1 MADKERNSFM
11 TRLTRRTFIAS
22 VPPLLAATQIPA
34 WAAPASNL
42 ELIAAQKGEPAIV
55 KLYRQLERL
64 TSTMTLMTTGAHP
77 DDEPSG
83 MLAALRHVYGIHPVL
98 YCITRGEGGQNAI
111 GPERGSVLG
120 VLRTREMTEA
130 SRALDASLAFGS
142 QGHHDHMHD
151 FGFSK
156 DPNATIDRWGRDRV
170 VERMTWAVRQ
180 YKPDAIMNCFLD
192 VGGQHGHHRAA
203 NVATFIVADLSGDE
217 TQFPEQIAA
226 GLKPWTVP
234 KIYQPAWGGG
244 GGVYDD
250 ETPPPPTTLV
260 VKAPE
265 RDPISGAT
273 FPQMGEWSRSC
284 HLTQGMGNWRP
295 DPQTEW
301 PINLSWASIGEAGA
315 AEHDIRE
322 GILATLGQ
330 IAEVDGMPAGA
341 ADALRN
347 AQGLIDDALDDYGDP
362 VGVTEKLVEIAK
374 ALAEARKT
382 LPVELEDNIAHRLDR
397 KIKETDLA
405 LATAAGMHIR
415 AYSDGGDLHPGDEIV
430 VKTIV
435 DAPDAVTISKVEV
448 IAREGISGAEAT
460 VDGVTVTVADDA
472 ALTNPLNE
480 QFDPLGGNGDAF
492 VRLTAEIDGHAA
504 VIDVDLEDA
513 LRVLPQASL
522 ELTPDAVVFNT
533 QAEIAP
539 VEMTAVVAGGTIADL
554 DFDLPAGWTMSANGD
569 TGIEAGT
576 FDLTPPTD
584 LGTTRITIAPK
595 LLGSEAYA
603 INVFTYPHIG
613 RSVVPTEVAV
623 PVQSVEAIIPEGKI
637 GYIGGG
643 NDNVAVWLK
652 RLGVDLKELTPADME
667 AGAYRDLDTLVVGIF
682 SFGRRQDL
690 VAALRGVHEWVNKG
704 GHLVTLYH
712 RPSDGWDSETVPL
725 AYLKIGTPSIRYR
738 VTDAEAK
745 VEVLVPDHPL
755 LTYPNTIGEEDWAG
769 WDKERGLYF
778 ATEWGEA
785 YVPLLAMS
793 DPGEEP
799 LTGSLLSA
807 EIGEGRHT
815 HTSLVLHHQLD
826 KLTPGAFRIMA
837 NLIQPAKRKD

>member
-1 MADKERNSFM
+1 MP
-11 TRLTRRTFIAS
+11 RLTRRTFIAS

-34 WAAPASNL
+34 WAAPSSDL
-42 ELIAAQKGEPAIV
+42 ELIAAQKGQPAIV

-130 SRALDASLAFGS
+130 SRSLDASLAFGS

-156 DPNATIDRWGRDRV
+156 DPNQTIDRWGRDRV
-170 VERMTWAVRQ
+170 VERMTWAVRY

-203 NVATFIVADLSGDE
+203 NVATFIVAEKSGDVDHC
-217 TQFPEQIAA
+217 PEQIAA
-226 GLKPWTVP
+226 GLKPWVVP

-250 ETPPPPTTLV
+250 ETPPPPTSLV
-260 VKAPE
+260 VKAPT

-284 HLTQGMGNWRP
+284 HLTQGMGRWRAE
-295 DPQTEW
+295 PQTEW
-301 PINLSWASIGEAGA
+301 PINLSWSSVSEANTQ
-315 AEHDIRE
+315 ENDIRE
-322 GILATLGQ
+322 NVLATLGH
-330 IAEVDGMPAGA
+330 IAEVNGLPSAA

-347 AQGLIDDALDDYGDP
+347 AQGLVNEAVDDYGDP
-362 VGVTEKLVEIAK
+362 VVVTKKLVEIAK
-374 ALAEARKT
+374 ALAEARST
-382 LPVELEDNIAHRLDR
+382 LPAELEDNIAHRLDR

-405 LATAAGMHIR
+405 LATAAGINIR
-415 AYSDGGDLHPGDEIV
+415 SYTDGKDLRPGDEIV

-435 DAPDAVTISKVEV
+435 DAPEAITVSKVEV
-448 IAREGISGAEAT
+448 IAREGITGTAESND
-460 VDGVTVTVADDA
+460 VKVAVAADA
-472 ALTNPLNE
+472 ALTNPLAE

-492 VRLTAEIDGHAA
+492 VRLTTVIEGHEA
-504 VIDVDLEDA
+504 VLDIDLEDA
-513 LRVLPQASL
+513 LRVIPEASL
-522 ELTPDAVVFNT
+522 DLKPDAVVFNV
-533 QAEIAP
+533 ESDVAP
-539 VEMTAVVAGGTIADL
+539 VEFTAVVSGATTSD
-554 DFDLPAGWTMSANGD
+554 
-569 TGIEAGT
+569 IE
-576 FDLTPPTD
+576 FETPENWQFNPTTD
-584 LGTTRITIAPK
+584 LGSEAGSFELVPPEKLEAGRFNIQPK
-595 LLGSEAYA
+595 LLGKQAYQ
-603 INVFTYPHIG
+603 INVFSYPHIG
-613 RSVVPTEVAV
+613 RSVVPTEVSV
-623 PVQSVEAIIPEGKI
+623 PVQVVDAVIPEGKI
-637 GYIGGG
+637 GYVGGG
-643 NDNVAVWLK
+643 NDNVALWLK
-652 RLGVDLKELTPADME
+652 RMGVDLKELSPSDIE

-682 SFGRRQDL
+682 SFGRRSDL
-690 VAALRGVHEWVNKG
+690 VAALPGVHEWVRNG

-712 RPSDGWDSETVPL
+712 RPSDGWNPETVPP
-725 AYLKIGTPSIRYR
+725 AFLKIGSPSIRYR
-738 VTDAEAK
+738 VTDANSW
-745 VEVLVPDHPL
+745 VEVLEADHPL
-755 LTYPNTIGEEDWAG
+755 INYPNKIGAADWEN

-778 ATEWGEA
+778 ASEWDEA
-785 YVPLLAMS
+785 YKPLLSMA
-793 DPGEEP
+793 DPGEEQ

-837 NLIQPAKRKD
+837 NLIQPARRK

>member
-1 MADKERNSFM
+1 M
-11 TRLTRRTFIAS
+11 TRITRRTFIAS

-34 WAAPASNL
+34 WAAPASDL

-83 MLAALRHVYGIHPVL
+83 MLAALRYVYGIRPVL

-142 QGHHDHMHD
+142 QGHNDHMHD

-156 DPNATIDRWGRDRV
+156 DPNQTIDRWGRDRV
-170 VERMTWAVRQ
+170 VERMTWAVRH
-180 YKPDAIMNCFLD
+180 YKPDVIMNCFLD

-203 NVATFIVADLSGDE
+203 NVATFIVAEISGDASHY
-217 TQFPEQIAA
+217 PEQIAA
-226 GLKPWTVP
+226 GLKPWVVP

-260 VKAPE
+260 VKAPA

-284 HLTQGMGNWRP
+284 HLTQGMGSWRP

-301 PINLSWASIGEAGA
+301 PINLSWSSVKEANTP
-315 AEHDIRE
+315 ENDIRE
-322 GILATLGQ
+322 NVLATLGH
-330 IAEVDGMPAGA
+330 IAEVDGMPAAA

-347 AQGLIDDALDDYGDP
+347 AQGLVEEAIGDYGDP
-362 VGVTEKLVEIAK
+362 VGVTKKLVEIAK
-374 ALAEARKT
+374 ALAEARST
-382 LPVELEDNIAHRLDR
+382 LPAELEDNVAHRLDR

-405 LATAAGMHIR
+405 LATAAGMNIR
-415 AYSDGGDLHPGDEIV
+415 AYTEGKDLRPGEEIL
-430 VKTIV
+430 VKAIV
-435 DAPDAVTISKVEV
+435 DAPDAVSVKKVEV
-448 IAREGISGAEAT
+448 VAREGITGGAADEN
-460 VDGVTVTVADDA
+460 GVTVSVAADA
-472 ALTNPLNE
+472 ALTNPLTE

-504 VIDVDLEDA
+504 VLDIDLEDA
-513 LRVLPQASL
+513 LRVLPEASL
-522 ELTPDAVVFNT
+522 ELKPDAVVFNT

-539 VEMTAVVAGGTIADL
+539 VEMTAVVAGATTDDI
-554 DFDLPAGWTMSANGD
+554 DFGVPEDWTLNATSE
-569 TGIEAGT
+569 TGGEAGT
-576 FDLTPPTD
+576 FELIPPTE
-584 LGTTRITIAPK
+584 LQPGRILIQPK
-595 LLGSEAYA
+595 LKGKPAYA
-603 INVFTYPHIG
+603 INIFSYPHIG
-613 RSVVPTEVAV
+613 RSVVPTEVSV
-623 PVQSVEAIIPEGKI
+623 PVQVVDAVIPEGKI

-643 NDNVAVWLK
+643 NDNVAIWLK
-652 RLGVDLKELTPADME
+652 RMGVDLKELTPADME
-667 AGAYRDLDTLVVGIF
+667 AGVYRELDTIVVGIF
-682 SFGRRQDL
+682 TFGRRKDL
-690 VAALRGVHEWVNKG
+690 VDALPGVHEWVKKG

-712 RPSDGWDSETVPL
+712 RPSDGWKPESVPL
-725 AYLKIGTPSIRYR
+725 AYLKIGSPSIRYR
-738 VTDAEAK
+738 VTDAASW
-745 VEVLVPDHPL
+745 VEVLEADHPL
-755 LTYPNTIGEEDWAG
+755 MNYPNVIGPDDWAD

-778 ATEWGEA
+778 ASEWDEV
-785 YVPLLAMS
+785 YKPLLSMA
-793 DPGEEP
+793 DPGEEQ

-826 KLTPGAFRIMA
+826 KLTPGAFRLMA
-837 NLIQPAKRKD
+837 NLIQPARRKQ

>member
-1 MADKERNSFM
+1 M

-22 VPPLLAATQIPA
+22 VPPILAATQIPA
-34 WAAPASNL
+34 WAAPASDL
-42 ELIAAQKGEPAIV
+42 ELIAAQKGEPALV

-64 TSTMTLMTTGAHP
+64 TSTVTLMTTGAHP

-83 MLAALRHVYGIHPVL
+83 MLAALRHVYGIRPVL

-111 GPERGSVLG
+111 GPELGSVLG

-170 VERMTWAVRQ
+170 IERMTWAVRQ
-180 YKPDAIMNCFLD
+180 YKPDVIMNCFLD

-203 NVATFIVADLSGDE
+203 NVATFIVADISGDAAE
-217 TQFPEQIAA
+217 FPEQIAA

-284 HLTQGMGNWRP
+284 HLTQGMGRWRP

-301 PINLSWASIGEAGA
+301 PLNLSWTSVGEPGTQEA
-315 AEHDIRE
+315 DIRE
-322 GILATLGQ
+322 GLIATVGH
-330 IAEVDGMPAGA
+330 IAELDGMPAA
-341 ADALRN
+341 AAESLRN
-347 AQGLIDDALDDYGDP
+347 AQGLIEEAVDDYGDP
-362 VGVTEKLVEIAK
+362 VVVTAKLVEIGK
-374 ALAEARKT
+374 ALKEAQGAV
-382 LPVELEDNIAHRLDR
+382 PPELQEQVAHRLER
-397 KIKETDLA
+397 KIRETDLA
-405 LATAAGMHIR
+405 LATAAGMQIR
-415 AYSDGGDLHPGDEIV
+415 AYTDGGDLRPGEEII
-430 VKTIV
+430 VKTVV
-435 DAPDAVTISKVEV
+435 DAPDAVSVKSITVNARDGITAGENDVEGV
-448 IAREGISGAEAT
+448 GVSIAP
-460 VDGVTVTVADDA
+460 DA
-472 ALTNPLNE
+472 VLTNPLTE

-492 VRLTAEIDGHAA
+492 VRLNAEISGYEA
-504 VIDVDLEDA
+504 VLDIDLEDA
-513 LRVLPQASL
+513 LRVLPEASL
-522 ELTPDAVVFNT
+522 ELKPDAVLFNT
-533 QAEIAP
+533 EAQISP
-539 VEMTAVVAGGTIADL
+539 VEMTAVVSGATTADL
-554 DFDLPAGWTMSANGD
+554 DFGLPEGWTATAKGQ
-569 TGIEAGT
+569 TGSEAGS
-576 FDLTPPTD
+576 FELVPPAQ
-584 LGTTRITIAPK
+584 LGTERITIAPK
-595 LLGSEAYA
+595 LLDKPAYA
-603 INVFTYPHIG
+603 INVFSYPHIG
-613 RSVVPTEVAV
+613 RSVVPTEVAI
-623 PVQSVEAIIPEGKI
+623 PVQSVGAAIPEGRI

-643 NDNVAVWLK
+643 NDNVGTWLT
-652 RLGVDLKELTPADME
+652 RMGVDLKELSAADME

-690 VAALRGVHEWVNKG
+690 VTALAGVHEWVRNG

-712 RPSDGWDSETVPL
+712 RPSDGWDPEMVPL
-725 AYLKIGTPSIRYR
+725 AYLKIGSPSIRYR
-738 VTDAEAK
+738 VTDAEAS
-745 VEVLVPDHPL
+745 VDVLEPDHPL
-755 LTYPNTIGEEDWAG
+755 LNYPNKIGEADWAN

-778 ATEWGEA
+778 ASEWDEA
-785 YVPLLAMS
+785 YRPLLAMS

-799 LTGSLLSA
+799 LTGSLLTA

-815 HTSLVLHHQLD
+815 HTSLILHHQMD
-826 KLTPGAFRIMA
+826 KLTPGAFRLMA
-837 NLIQPAKRKD
+837 NLIQPAKRPS

>member
-1 MADKERNSFM
+1 M

-34 WAAPASNL
+34 WAAPASHL

-64 TSTMTLMTTGAHP
+64 TSTVTLMTTGAHP

-83 MLAALRHVYGIHPVL
+83 MLAALRHVYGIRPVL

-130 SRALDASLAFGS
+130 SRSLDASLAFGG
-142 QGHHDHMHD
+142 QGHNDSVHD

-156 DPNATIDRWGRDRV
+156 DPNQTIDRWGRDRV
-170 VERMTWAVRQ
+170 IERMTWAFR
-180 YKPDAIMNCFLD
+180 YYRPDVIMNCFLD

-203 NVATFIVADLSGDE
+203 NVATFVVAELSGNPDE
-217 TQFPEQIAA
+217 FSNQIAA

-234 KIYQPAWGGG
+234 KIYQPAYGGG

-250 ETPPPPTTLV
+250 ETPPPPQTLIV
-260 VKAPE
+260 RAPE

-284 HLTQGMGNWRP
+284 HLTQGMGRWQP
-295 DPQTEW
+295 EPKTEW
-301 PINLSWASIGEAGA
+301 ELNLSWAANGEAGKK
-315 AEHDIRE
+315 EEDIRE
-322 GILATLGQ
+322 GLIATVGH
-330 IAEVDGMPAGA
+330 IAELDGMPASA

-347 AQGLIDDALDDYGDP
+347 AQGLIEEAIADYGDP
-362 VGVTEKLVEIAK
+362 VSVLGKLAEIGK
-374 ALAEARKT
+374 AMAEARAT
-382 LPVELEDNIAHRLDR
+382 LPVELEDNVAHRLDR
-397 KIKETDLA
+397 KIKEVDLA
-405 LATAAGMHIR
+405 LATAAGMNIR
-415 AYSDGGDLHPGDEIV
+415 AYTDGGDLRPGQDII

-435 DAPDAVTISKVEV
+435 DAPETIAVESIAVV
-448 IAREGISGAEAT
+448 AREGISSEAAE
-460 VDGVTVTVADDA
+460 DGVKVSIAADAD
-472 ALTNPLNE
+472 LTNPLAE

-492 VRLTAEIDGHAA
+492 VRLTANIGGHKA
-504 VIDVDLEDA
+504 VLDIDLEDA

-522 ELTPDAVVFNT
+522 ELKPDAVVFNT
-533 QAEIAP
+533 EKAIAP
-539 VEMTAVVAGGTIADL
+539 VAMTAVVAGATTSDL
-554 DFDLPAGWTMSANGD
+554 DFNLPEGWSMTATGETGEAAGSFELA
-569 TGIEAGT
+569 
-576 FDLTPPTD
+576 PPAD

-595 LLGSEAYA
+595 LLDKPAYA
-603 INVFTYPHIG
+603 INTFSYPHIG
-613 RSVVPTEVAV
+613 KSVVPTEVAV
-623 PVQSVEAIIPEGKI
+623 PVQSVGAVIPEGKV

-643 NDNVAVWLK
+643 NDNVAIWLK

-682 SFGRRQDL
+682 SFGRRKDL
-690 VAALRGVHEWVNKG
+690 VAALEGVHEWVRNG

-712 RPSDGWDSETVPL
+712 RPSDGWDPEKTPL
-725 AYLKIGTPSIRYR
+725 AFLEIGTPSIRYR
-738 VTDAEAK
+738 VTDAKAP
-745 VEVLVPDHPL
+745 VTVLEGDHPL
-755 LTYPNTIGEEDWAG
+755 LNYPNTIGQEDWDN

-778 ATEWGEA
+778 ASKWDEA
-785 YVPLLAMS
+785 YKPLLAIN
-793 DPGEEP
+793 DAGEEP
-799 LTGSLLSA
+799 LAGSLLSA

-826 KLTPGAFRIMA
+826 KLTPGAFRLLA
-837 NLIQPAKRKD
+837 NLIQPAKH

>member
-1 MADKERNSFM
+1 M

-34 WAAPASNL
+34 WAAPASHL

-64 TSTMTLMTTGAHP
+64 TSTVTLMTTGAHP

-83 MLAALRHVYGIHPVL
+83 MLAALRHVYGIRPVL

-130 SRALDASLAFGS
+130 SRSLDASLAFGG
-142 QGHHDHMHD
+142 QGHDDSVHD

-156 DPNATIDRWGRDRV
+156 DPNQTIDRWGRDRV
-170 VERMTWAVRQ
+170 IERMTWAFR
-180 YKPDAIMNCFLD
+180 YYRPDVIMNCFLD

-203 NVATFIVADLSGDE
+203 NVATFVVAELSGNPDE
-217 TQFPEQIAA
+217 FSNQITA

-234 KIYQPAWGGG
+234 KIYQPAYGGG

-250 ETPPPPTTLV
+250 ETPPPPQTLIV
-260 VKAPE
+260 RAPE

-284 HLTQGMGNWRP
+284 HLTQGMGRWQP
-295 DPQTEW
+295 EPKTEW
-301 PINLSWASIGEAGA
+301 ELNLSWAANGEAGKQ
-315 AEHDIRE
+315 EEDIRE
-322 GILATLGQ
+322 GLIATVGH
-330 IAEVDGMPAGA
+330 IAELDGMPTSA

-347 AQGLIDDALDDYGDP
+347 AQGLIEEAIADYADP
-362 VGVTEKLVEIAK
+362 VVVVSKLAEIGK
-374 ALAEARKT
+374 AMAEARAT
-382 LPVELEDNIAHRLDR
+382 LPVELEDNVAHRLDR
-397 KIKETDLA
+397 KIKEVDLA
-405 LATAAGMHIR
+405 LATSAGMNIR
-415 AYSDGGDLHPGDEIV
+415 AYTDGGDLRPGQDIM

-435 DAPDAVTISKVEV
+435 DAPEAIAVESIAV
-448 IAREGISGAEAT
+448 IARDGISSEAAD
-460 VDGVTVTVADDA
+460 DGVKVSIAADAD
-472 ALTNPLNE
+472 LTNPLAE

-492 VRLTAEIDGHAA
+492 VRLTANIAGHKA
-504 VIDVDLEDA
+504 VLDIDLEDA
-513 LRVLPQASL
+513 LRILPPASL
-522 ELTPDAVVFNT
+522 ELQPDAVVFNT
-533 QAEIAP
+533 ENEISP
-539 VEMTAVVAGGTIADL
+539 VAMTAVVSGATTADL
-554 DFDLPAGWTMSANGD
+554 DFNLPDGWTMTA
-569 TGIEAGT
+569 TGETGSEAGT
-576 FDLTPPTD
+576 YELAPPAE
-584 LGTTRITIAPK
+584 LGTERITIAPK
-595 LLGSEAYA
+595 LLDKQAYA
-603 INVFTYPHIG
+603 INVFSYPHIG

-623 PVQSVEAIIPEGKI
+623 PVQSVGALIPEGKI

-643 NDNVAVWLK
+643 NDNVAIWLQ
-652 RLGVDLKELTPADME
+652 RLGVDLKELSPSDME

-682 SFGRRQDL
+682 SFGRRKDL
-690 VAALRGVHEWVNKG
+690 VAALDGVHEWVRNG

-712 RPSDGWDSETVPL
+712 RPSDGWTPETTPL
-725 AYLKIGTPSIRYR
+725 AFLKIGTPSIRYR
-738 VTDAEAK
+738 VTDATAAVTVLEA
-745 VEVLVPDHPL
+745 DHPL
-755 LTYPNTIGEEDWAG
+755 LNYPNIIGQEDWDN

-778 ATEWGEA
+778 ASEWDEA
-785 YVPLLAMS
+785 YMPLLAMN

-826 KLTPGAFRIMA
+826 KLTPGAFRLMA
-837 NLIQPAKRKD
+837 NLIQPAKKR

>member
-1 MADKERNSFM
+1 M
-11 TRLTRRTFIAS
+11 TFLTRRTFIAS

-34 WAAPASNL
+34 WAAPASDL
-42 ELIAAQKGEPAIV
+42 ELIAAQRGEPAIV

-142 QGHHDHMHD
+142 QGHNDHMHD

-170 VERMTWAVRQ
+170 IERMTWAVRQ
-180 YKPDAIMNCFLD
+180 YKPDVIMNCFLD

-203 NVATFIVADLSGDE
+203 NVATFIVADLSGNE
-217 TQFPEQIAA
+217 AEFPEQIAA
-226 GLKPWTVP
+226 GLQPWTVP

-260 VKAPE
+260 IKAPE

-284 HLTQGMGNWRP
+284 HLTQGMGRWRP

-301 PINLSWASIGEAGA
+301 PINLSWTADGQASRE
-315 AEHDIRE
+315 ESDIRD
-322 GILATLGQ
+322 GVLATLGQ
-330 IAEVDGMPAGA
+330 IAELDGMPQSGA
-341 ADALRN
+341 EALRT
-347 AQGLIDDALDDYGDP
+347 AQGLVEEATADYGDP
-362 VGVTEKLVEIAK
+362 VGVKAKLVEIAK
-374 ALAEARKT
+374 ALAEARSS
-382 LPVELEDNIAHRLDR
+382 LPAELNDNVAHRLDR

-405 LATAAGMHIR
+405 LATAAGMNIR
-415 AYSDGGDLHPGDEIV
+415 AFTEGADLRPGEDII
-430 VKTIV
+430 VKTIIDGPQGV
-435 DAPDAVTISKVEV
+435 DVDSVEV
-448 IAREGISGAEAT
+448 IARDGISGGASGEEGIPVS
-460 VDGVTVTVADDA
+460 VDSDA
-472 ALTNPLNE
+472 ALTNPLTE

-492 VRLTAEIDGHAA
+492 VRLTATIDGHKA
-504 VIDVDLEDA
+504 VLDIDLEDA
-513 LRVLPQASL
+513 LRVLPEASL
-522 ELTPDAVVFNT
+522 ELKPDAVVFNT
-533 QAEIAP
+533 QTEIVPA
-539 VEMTAVVAGGTIADL
+539 EMTAVVSGATTADL
-554 DFDLPAGWTMSANGD
+554 DFQLPEGWTMTPTGD
-569 TGIEAGT
+569 TGSEAGT
-576 FDLTPPTD
+576 FELAPPAD

-595 LLGSEAYA
+595 LLDKQAYA

-623 PVQSVEAIIPEGKI
+623 PVQSVGAVIPEGRI

-643 NDNVAVWLK
+643 NDNVATWLV
-652 RLGVDLKELTPADME
+652 RLGVELTELTPADME
-667 AGAYRDLDTLVVGIF
+667 SGAYRDLDTLVVGIF
-682 SFGRRQDL
+682 SFGRRPDL
-690 VAALRGVHEWVNKG
+690 VAALPGVHEWVRNG

-712 RPSDGWDSETVPL
+712 RPSDGWDVATVPL
-725 AYLKIGTPSIRYR
+725 APLTIGSPSIRYR
-738 VTDAEAK
+738 VTDAEAA
-745 VEVLVPDHPL
+745 VNVLEPDHPL
-755 LTYPNTIGEEDWAG
+755 LNYPNTITEDDWAN

-778 ATEWGEA
+778 ASEWDEA

-826 KLTPGAFRIMA
+826 KLTPGAFRLMA
-837 NLIQPAKRKD
+837 NLIQPAKRPR

>member
-1 MADKERNSFM
+1 MP
-11 TRLTRRTFIAS
+11 RLTRRTFIAS

-34 WAAPASNL
+34 WAAPASDL

-64 TSTMTLMTTGAHP
+64 TSTVTFMTTGAHP

-83 MLAALRHVYGIHPVL
+83 MLAALRHVYGIRPVL

-120 VLRTREMTEA
+120 VLRTREITEA
-130 SRALDASLAFGS
+130 SRSLDASLAFGS
-142 QGHHDHMHD
+142 QGHHDNMHD

-156 DPNATIDRWGRDRV
+156 DPNQTIDRWGRDRV
-170 VERMTWAVRQ
+170 IERMTWAVRQ
-180 YKPDAIMNCFLD
+180 YKPDVIMNCFLD

-203 NVATFIVADLSGDE
+203 NVATFIVAGISGNAE
-217 TQFPEQIAA
+217 EFPDQIAA
-226 GLKPWTVP
+226 GLKTWTVP

-260 VKAPE
+260 VRAPE

-284 HLTQGMGNWRP
+284 HLTQGMGRWQP
-295 DPQTEW
+295 KPQTEW
-301 PINLSWASIGEAGA
+301 PINLSWAANGEAGK
-315 AEHDIRE
+315 AENDIRE
-322 GILATLGQ
+322 GLIATVGH
-330 IAEVDGMPAGA
+330 IAELDGMPAA
-341 ADALRN
+341 SADALRN
-347 AQGLIDDALDDYGDP
+347 AQGLIDEALADYGDP
-362 VGVTEKLVEIAK
+362 VEVVKRLVEIGK
-374 ALAEARKT
+374 AVAEARST
-382 LPVELEDNIAHRLDR
+382 LPAELEDQVAHRLDR
-397 KIKETDLA
+397 KIREVDLA
-405 LATAAGMHIR
+405 LATAAGMQVR
-415 AYSDGGDLHPGDEIV
+415 AYTDGTDLHPGQDII
-430 VKTIV
+430 VKTMV
-435 DAPDAVTISKVEV
+435 DAPDTITVDSVEV
-448 IAREGISGAEAT
+448 IARNGITGETAE
-460 VDGVTVTVADDA
+460 DGVKVSVAADA
-472 ALTNPLNE
+472 ALTNPLTE

-492 VRLTAEIDGHAA
+492 VRLTATIAGHKA
-504 VIDVDLEDA
+504 VLDVDLEDA
-513 LRVLPQASL
+513 LRVLPEASL
-522 ELTPDAVVFNT
+522 ELKPDAVVFNT
-533 QAEIAP
+533 ESEISP
-539 VEMTAVVAGGTIADL
+539 VAFTAVVSGGTTADL
-554 DFDLPAGWTMSANGD
+554 DFKLPEGWLMAAKGD
-569 TGIEAGT
+569 TGLEAGT
-576 FDLTPPTD
+576 FELTPPAG
-584 LGTTRITIAPK
+584 LGTERITIAPT
-595 LLGSEAYA
+595 LLGKEAYA

-623 PVQSVEAIIPEGKI
+623 PVQSVGAVIPEGKI

-643 NDNVAVWLK
+643 NDNVAIWLK

-690 VAALRGVHEWVNKG
+690 VAALPGVHEWVRNG

-712 RPSDGWDSETVPL
+712 RPSDGWTPETTPL
-725 AYLKIGTPSIRYR
+725 AFLKIGSPSIRYR
-738 VTDAEAK
+738 VTDAKSA
-745 VEVLVPDHPL
+745 VEVLEPDHPL
-755 LTYPNTIGEEDWAG
+755 LTYPNAITQEDWDN

-778 ATEWGEA
+778 ASEWDEA
-785 YVPLLAMS
+785 YVPLLAMA
-793 DPGEEP
+793 DAGEEP

-837 NLIQPAKRKD
+837 NLIQKAKR

>member
-1 MADKERNSFM
+1 M
-11 TRLTRRTFIAS
+11 TRMTRRTFVAS

-34 WAAPASNL
+34 WAAPATDL
-42 ELIAAQKGEPAIV
+42 ELIAAQKSEPAIV

-180 YKPDAIMNCFLD
+180 YRPDAIMNCFLD

-203 NVATFIVADLSGDE
+203 NVATFIVADISGNE
-217 TQFPEQIAA
+217 AEFPEQIAA

-250 ETPPPPTTLV
+250 ETPPPETTLV
-260 VKAPE
+260 VKAPA

-284 HLTQGMGNWRP
+284 HLTQGMGRWRP

-301 PINLSWASIGEAGA
+301 PLNLSWASIGEAGKQ
-315 AEHDIRE
+315 ESDIRE

-330 IAEVDGMPAGA
+330 IAEVDGMPASA

-347 AQGLIDDALDDYGDP
+347 AQGLIDEAIDDYGDP
-362 VGVTEKLVEIAK
+362 VGVSGKLVEIAM
-374 ALAEARKT
+374 ALAEARAA
-382 LPVELEDNIAHRLDR
+382 LPAELEDNIAHRLDR
-397 KIKETDLA
+397 KIRETDLA
-405 LATAAGMHIR
+405 LATAAGMNIR
-415 AYSDGGDLHPGDEIV
+415 AYTEGGDLHPGDEAL
-430 VKTIV
+430 VKAVV
-435 DAPDAVTISKVEV
+435 DAPDTVSVDTVEV
-448 IAREGISGAEAT
+448 VVRDGLTTGAAGE
-460 VDGVTVTVADDA
+460 DGVPVNVANDA

-492 VRLTAEIDGHAA
+492 VRLTATIAGHKA
-504 VIDVDLEDA
+504 VLDVDLEDA
-513 LRVLPQASL
+513 LRVLPAASL
-522 ELTPDAVVFNT
+522 ELKPDAVVFNT
-533 QAEIAP
+533 ETEIVP
-539 VEMTAVVAGGTIADL
+539 VEMTAVVSGGTTADL
-554 DFDLPAGWTMSANGD
+554 DFDLPEGWSMNP
-569 TGIEAGT
+569 TGETGTEAGT
-576 FDLTPPTD
+576 FELTPPTE
-584 LGTTRITIAPK
+584 LGTTRITLAPK
-595 LLGSEAYA
+595 LLGQQAYA
-603 INVFTYPHIG
+603 INVFSYPHIG
-613 RSVVPTEVAV
+613 RSVVPTEVEV
-623 PVQSVEAIIPEGKI
+623 PVQSVEAIIPAGKI

-643 NDNVAVWLK
+643 NDNVAIWLK
-652 RLGVDLKELTPADME
+652 RLGVDLKELTPSDME

-682 SFGRRQDL
+682 SFGRRDDL
-690 VAALRGVHEWVNKG
+690 VAALPGVHEWVRNG

-712 RPSDGWDSETVPL
+712 RPSDGWDDNTVPL
-725 AYLKIGTPSIRYR
+725 AYLKIGSPSIRYR
-738 VTDAEAK
+738 VTDAEAD
-745 VEVLVPDHPL
+745 VDVLAPDHPL
-755 LTYPNTIGEEDWAG
+755 LTYPNAIGPEDWAG

-778 ATEWGEA
+778 AAEWDEV

-793 DPGEEP
+793 DPGEEK

-826 KLTPGAFRIMA
+826 KLTPGAFRLMA
-837 NLIQPAKRKD
+837 NLIQPAKRQS

>member
-1 MADKERNSFM
+1 M

-34 WAAPASNL
+34 WASPASDL

-64 TSTMTLMTTGAHP
+64 TSTVTLMTTGAHP

-130 SRALDASLAFGS
+130 SRSLDASLAFGS

-156 DPNATIDRWGRDRV
+156 DPNQTIDRWGRDRV
-170 VERMTWAVRQ
+170 IERMTWAVRH
-180 YKPDAIMNCFLD
+180 YKPDVIMNCFLD

-203 NVATFIVADLSGDE
+203 NVATFIVAELSGNAE
-217 TQFPEQIAA
+217 EFPEQIAA

-250 ETPPPPTTLV
+250 ETPPPPQTLL
-260 VKAPE
+260 VKAPA

-284 HLTQGMGNWRP
+284 HLTQGMGRWRP

-301 PINLSWASIGEAGA
+301 PLNLSWASVGEAGR
-315 AEHDIRE
+315 EESDIRDN
-322 GILATLGQ
+322 ILATVGQ
-330 IAEVDGMPAGA
+330 IAEVDGMPDAA
-341 ADALRN
+341 ADALRTV
-347 AQGLIDDALDDYGDP
+347 QGLIDEAINDYGDP
-362 VGVTEKLVEIAK
+362 VGVTDKLVEIGK
-374 ALAEARKT
+374 ALAEARAA
-382 LPVELEDNIAHRLDR
+382 LPSELEDNIAHRLDR

-405 LATAAGMHIR
+405 LATATGMNIR
-415 AYSDGGDLHPGDEIV
+415 AYTDGGDLRPGQDIV
-430 VKTIV
+430 IKTIV
-435 DAPDAVTISKVEV
+435 DAPDSIAVDTVEV
-448 IAREGISGAEAT
+448 IARDGISSAAADEN
-460 VDGVTVTVADDA
+460 GVPVSVAPDA
-472 ALTNPLNE
+472 ALTNPLTE

-492 VRLTAEIDGHAA
+492 VRLTTTIGGHKA
-504 VIDVDLEDA
+504 VLDIDLEDA
-513 LRVLPQASL
+513 LRVLPEASL
-522 ELTPDAVVFNT
+522 ELKPDAVVFNT
-533 QAEIAP
+533 ETEIVP
-539 VEMTAVVAGGTIADL
+539 VEMTAVVSGATTSDL
-554 DFDLPAGWTMSANGD
+554 DFDLPEGWSITA
-569 TGIEAGT
+569 TGETGTEAGT
-576 FDLTPPTD
+576 FELAPPEE
-584 LGTTRITIAPK
+584 LGTQRITISPK
-595 LLGSEAYA
+595 LLDQQAYA

-623 PVQSVEAIIPEGKI
+623 PVQSVDAVIPEGKI

-643 NDNVAVWLK
+643 NDNVAIWLK
-652 RLGVDLKELTPADME
+652 RLGVDLKEMTPSDME

-690 VAALRGVHEWVNKG
+690 VAALPGVHEWVRNG

-712 RPSDGWDSETVPL
+712 RPSDGWNVDTVPL
-725 AYLKIGTPSIRYR
+725 APLTIGTPSIRYR
-738 VTDAEAK
+738 VTDANA
-745 VEVLVPDHPL
+745 EVSVLEPDHPL
-755 LTYPNTIGEEDWAG
+755 LNYPNTITQADWDN

-778 ATEWGEA
+778 ASDWDEV
-785 YVPLLAMS
+785 YKPLLAMS
-793 DPGEEP
+793 DAGEEP
-799 LTGSLLSA
+799 LNGSLLSA

-837 NLIQPAKRKD
+837 NLIQPARR

>member
-1 MADKERNSFM
+1 M
-11 TRLTRRTFIAS
+11 TSMPRLTRRTFIAS

-34 WAAPASNL
+34 WAAPASHL

-64 TSTMTLMTTGAHP
+64 SSTVTLMTTGAHP

-156 DPNATIDRWGRDRV
+156 DPNETIDRWGRDRV

-180 YKPDAIMNCFLD
+180 YKPDVIMNCFLD

-203 NVATFIVADLSGDE
+203 NVATFITAGISGNAE
-217 TQFPEQIAA
+217 EFPDQIAA
-226 GLKPWTVP
+226 GLKPWVVP

-260 VKAPE
+260 IKAPE

-284 HLTQGMGNWRP
+284 HLTQGMGRWRP

-301 PINLSWASIGEAGA
+301 PINLSWAANGEAGREEA
-315 AEHDIRE
+315 DIRD
-322 GILATLGQ
+322 GLIATVGH
-330 IAEVDGMPAGA
+330 IAELDGMPASA

-347 AQGLIDDALDDYGDP
+347 AQGLIDEALADYGDP
-362 VGVTEKLVEIAK
+362 VVVVNKLVEIGK
-374 ALAEARKT
+374 AVAEARST
-382 LPVELEDNIAHRLDR
+382 LPAELEDQVAHRLDR
-397 KIKETDLA
+397 KIKEVDLA
-405 LATAAGMHIR
+405 LATAAGMQIR
-415 AYSDGGDLHPGDEIV
+415 AYTDGGDLRPGDEII

-435 DAPDAVTISKVEV
+435 DAPDAISVETVEV
-448 IAREGISGAEAT
+448 IARDGITGQSAE
-460 VDGVTVTVADDA
+460 DGVKVSVAGDA
-472 ALTNPLNE
+472 ALTNPLTE
-480 QFDPLGGNGDAF
+480 QFSPLGGNGDAF
-492 VRLTAEIDGHAA
+492 VRLTATIAGHKA
-504 VIDVDLEDA
+504 VLDVDLEDA
-513 LRVLPQASL
+513 LRVLPEASL
-522 ELTPDAVVFNT
+522 ELKPDAVVFNT
-533 QAEIAP
+533 ESEITP
-539 VEMTAVVAGGTIADL
+539 VEMTAVVAGATTADIDFNLPEGWSMTAMGETGT
-554 DFDLPAGWTMSANGD
+554 
-569 TGIEAGT
+569 EAGT
-576 FDLTPPTD
+576 YELAPPEG
-584 LGTTRITIAPK
+584 LGTTRITISPK
-595 LLGSEAYA
+595 LLDKQAYA
-603 INVFTYPHIG
+603 ISVFTYPHIG
-613 RSVVPTEVAV
+613 RSVVPTEVSV
-623 PVQSVEAIIPEGKI
+623 PVQSVGALIPDGKI

-643 NDNVAVWLK
+643 NDNVALWLK
-652 RLGVDLKELTPADME
+652 RLGVNLTELTPSDME

-682 SFGRRQDL
+682 SFGRRPDL
-690 VAALRGVHEWVNKG
+690 VAALPGVHEWVKKG

-712 RPSDGWDSETVPL
+712 RPSDGWTPETVPL
-725 AYLKIGTPSIRYR
+725 AYLKIGSPSIRYR
-738 VTDAEAK
+738 VTDANA
-745 VEVLVPDHPL
+745 VVNVLAPDHPL
-755 LTYPNTIGEEDWAG
+755 LNYPNKITEEDWAN

-778 ATEWGEA
+778 ASEWDDV
-785 YVPLLAMS
+785 YVPLLAMN
-793 DPGEEP
+793 DAGEEP

-837 NLIQPAKRKD
+837 NMLQPARR

>member
-1 MADKERNSFM
+1 M
-11 TRLTRRTFIAS
+11 TRLSRRTFIAS

-64 TSTMTLMTTGAHP
+64 TSTVTLMTTGAHP

-83 MLAALRHVYGIHPVL
+83 MLAALRHVYGIRPVL

-130 SRALDASLAFGS
+130 SRQLDASLAFGG
-142 QGHHDHMHD
+142 QGHNDSVHD

-156 DPNATIDRWGRDRV
+156 DPNQTIDRWGRDRV
-170 VERMTWAVRQ
+170 IERMTWAFRY
-180 YKPDAIMNCFLD
+180 YKPDVIMNCFLD

-203 NVATFIVADLSGDE
+203 NVATFVVADLSGNAE
-217 TQFPEQIAA
+217 EFPNQIAA

-234 KIYQPAWGGG
+234 KIYLPAYGGG

-273 FPQMGEWSRSC
+273 FPQMGEWSRAC

-301 PINLSWASIGEAGA
+301 ELNLAWTANGEAGK
-315 AEHDIRE
+315 AENDIRE
-322 GILATLGQ
+322 GLIATVGH
-330 IAEVDGMPAGA
+330 IAELDGMPASA

-347 AQGLIDDALDDYGDP
+347 AQGLIDEAIADYGDP
-362 VGVTEKLVEIAK
+362 VAVVSKVVEIGK
-374 ALAEARKT
+374 AIAEARAQ
-382 LPVELEDNIAHRLDR
+382 LPAELEDTVAHRLDR
-397 KIKETDLA
+397 KAKEVDLV
-405 LATAAGMHIR
+405 LATAAGMHVR
-415 AYSDGGDLHPGDEIV
+415 AFTDGGDLRPGQDII
-430 VKTIV
+430 VKTVV
-435 DAPDAVTISKVEV
+435 DAPEGVTVDSVAI
-448 IAREGISGAEAT
+448 IAREGLTSETTADGEKVSVAADAE
-460 VDGVTVTVADDA
+460 
-472 ALTNPLNE
+472 LTNPLAE

-492 VRLTAEIDGHAA
+492 VRLTATINGHQA
-504 VIDVDLEDA
+504 VLDIDLEDA
-513 LRVLPQASL
+513 LRVLPAASL
-522 ELTPDAVVFNT
+522 ELKPDAVVFNT
-533 QAEIAP
+533 ESEISP
-539 VEMTAVVAGGTIADL
+539 VAMTAVVAGATTADI
-554 DFDLPAGWTMSANGD
+554 DFNLPEGWAMVA
-569 TGIEAGT
+569 TGETGSEAGT
-576 FDLTPPTD
+576 FELTPPGE
-584 LGTTRITIAPK
+584 LGTTRVTIEPN
-595 LLGSEAYA
+595 LLDKPAYA
-603 INVFTYPHIG
+603 INTFSYPHIG
-613 RSVVPTEVAV
+613 KSVVPTKVAV
-623 PVQSVEAIIPEGKI
+623 PVQSVGAVIPEGKI

-643 NDNVAVWLK
+643 NDNVAIWLK
-652 RLGVDLKELTPADME
+652 RLGVDLKELTPSDME

-682 SFGRRQDL
+682 SFGRRKDL
-690 VAALRGVHEWVNKG
+690 VAALPGVHEWVRNG

-712 RPSDGWDSETVPL
+712 RPSDGWTPESTPL
-725 AYLKIGTPSIRYR
+725 AFLKIGSPSIRFR
-738 VTDAEAK
+738 VTDAKAA
-745 VEVLVPDHPL
+745 VTVLEPDHPL
-755 LTYPNTIGEEDWAG
+755 LNYPNVIGQEDWDN

-778 ATEWGEA
+778 ASEWDEA
-785 YVPLLAMS
+785 YKPLLAMN
-793 DPGEEP
+793 DAGEEP

-826 KLTPGAFRIMA
+826 KLTPGAFRLMA
-837 NLIQPAKRKD
+837 NLIQPAKR